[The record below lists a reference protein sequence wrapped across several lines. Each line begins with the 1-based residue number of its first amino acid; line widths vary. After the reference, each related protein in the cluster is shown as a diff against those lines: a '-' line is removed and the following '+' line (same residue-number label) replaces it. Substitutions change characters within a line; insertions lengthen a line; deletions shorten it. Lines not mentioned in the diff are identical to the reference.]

1 MKLSAQDRVI
11 LFCAATGIDHAAVG
25 ITARAMQAVAI
36 RGFIA
41 HHRESEAYT
50 VLHLAAGAAAL
61 PAFAR
66 GAAAQAYPSRPVRII
81 VGFPPGQSADICER
95 LLGQMAVRTGW
106 GSRSSSI
113 TDRASPASLSALRRS

>member
-41 HHRESEAYT
+41 HNRESGAYDGHHRT
-50 VLHLAAGAAAL
+50 AG
-61 PAFAR
+61 
-66 GAAAQAYPSRPVRII
+66 I
-81 VGFPPGQSADICER
+81 VGGARRRGFFISCWP
-95 LLGQMAVRTGW
+95 
-106 GSRSSSI
+106 RSPN
-113 TDRASPASLSALRRS
+113 AHY